1 MQKLIN
7 VLSLVSFCVSAGVVA
22 GVSYV
27 YVEKDNIIEDVKG
40 KVAKEIEGESFLSD
54 EHENAR
60 LVFIIRIRIRFR
72 LRDTDILKD
81 LTFSN
86 VQLL

>member
-27 YVEKDNIIEDVKG
+27 YIEKDNIIEDVKG
-40 KVAKEIEGESFLSD
+40 KVAKEIEGIVKNSLASGLNSIPGGDSSSLPTPPVGGGSIPSIPF
-54 EHENAR
+54 
-60 LVFIIRIRIRFR
+60 
-72 LRDTDILKD
+72 
-81 LTFSN
+81 
-86 VQLL
+86 